1 MIDLPENIKSKL
13 AVLPSKPGVY
23 RYFNKEGELIYVGK
37 AKNLKRRV
45 SSYFNKEQFGKTKV
59 LVSKIADLE
68 YSIVDSE
75 SEALLL
81 ENTMIKQYKPRYNIL
96 LKDDKTYPWLC
107 VKNEPFPRVFLTR
120 KKVNDG
126 SDYFGPYPSVR
137 TAHILLDLLG
147 QAYQMRTCRTPLTVQ
162 NIEKGKYK
170 VCLDFH
176 IHKCGG
182 PCEGYVSQEDYG
194 KMISEIKEIVRGNLQ
209 SVLRDLK
216 AQMMDYASRME
227 FEKAQ
232 VIKEKYDLLENY
244 RSRSTVVSTTIHNV
258 EVFSYID
265 DNESFYVN
273 YMKVVDGAVIQSH
286 SFEMKR
292 RLEESAEE
300 LLLLA
305 ITELRQQLVNHATEI
320 IVPVKLDYTIDN
332 VEVFSYIDDNES
344 FYVNYMKVVD
354 GAVIQSHSFEM
365 KRRLEESAEE
375 LLLLAITEL
384 RQQLVNHATE
394 IIVPVKLDY
403 TIDNVEFT
411 IPQRGDKK
419 QLLELSRRNAAQY
432 KIDLERQRS
441 LVDPERHQKRV
452 MNQLKEELHLPVMPE
467 VIECFD
473 NSNFQGDYPVAAMVQ
488 FVNGKPNKS
497 AYRHFDI
504 KTVVGPDDYASM
516 KEVVR
521 RRYSRLIA
529 EGQPLPNLIITDGG
543 KGQMEVVR
551 QVIEDELH
559 VEIPIAG
566 LVKDD
571 RHRTNEMLYGFPPK
585 VVGVK
590 LNSELF
596 RLLTYIQDEVHRF
609 AITHHRKKFEK
620 GFMHSELADIKGIGK
635 ATAEKLL
642 LELKSVANIK
652 EASEGRLAE
661 VIGPAKA
668 KLVYL
673 HFHSKA

>member
-1 MIDLPENIKSKL
+1 MIDLPENIKAKL

-23 RYFNKEGELIYVGK
+23 RYFDKDGVLIYVGK

-120 KKVNDG
+120 KKLNDG

-147 QAYQMRTCRTPLTVQ
+147 QAYQMRSCRTPLTVQ
-162 NIEKGKYK
+162 NVEKGKYK

-182 PCEGYVSQEDYG
+182 PCEGYVSQEDYC
-194 KMISEIKEIVRGNLQ
+194 KMIAEIKEIVRGNLQ

-216 AQMMDYASRME
+216 AQMMDFASRME

-232 VIKEKYDLLENY
+232 IIKEKYDLLENY

-265 DNESFYVN
+265 DNEEFYVN

-305 ITELRQQLVNHATEI
+305 ITELHQQLGNHVHEI
-320 IVPVKLDYTIDN
+320 IVPVKLD
-332 VEVFSYIDDNES
+332 F
-344 FYVNYMKVVD
+344 
-354 GAVIQSHSFEM
+354 A
-365 KRRLEESAEE
+365 L
-375 LLLLAITEL
+375 
-384 RQQLVNHATE
+384 
-394 IIVPVKLDY
+394 
-403 TIDNVEFT
+403 DNVEFT

-452 MNQLKEELHLPVMPE
+452 LNQLKEELHLPMMPE

-652 EASEGRLAE
+652 EASVDRLAE

-668 KLVYL
+668 KLVFE
-673 HFHSKA
+673 HFRGTGA